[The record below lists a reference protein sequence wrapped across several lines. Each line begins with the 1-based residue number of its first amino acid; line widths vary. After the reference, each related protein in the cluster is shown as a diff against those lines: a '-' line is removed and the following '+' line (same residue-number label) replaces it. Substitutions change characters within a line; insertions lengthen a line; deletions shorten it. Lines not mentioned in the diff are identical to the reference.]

1 MPSPSL
7 PSQLGGQ
14 AAPHRPLRVLLVDD
28 ERGVLVTLRRALG
41 RHGFETLLCE
51 SGAEA
56 LEQLA
61 ALDPESL
68 PQVVLSDNRMP
79 GMDGV
84 TLLSQIRARW
94 PTIQR
99 VLITAYA
106 DLDALERAVNEA
118 GIYRFLNKP
127 WEDVNLLGTVRSA
140 VEQWQVVEENRR
152 LLQALED
159 HNRRLEEVVAVRTQQ
174 LREEQR
180 LWEQTF
186 DAIADPLMVIDEDY
200 RIQRSNRALRSHLDL
215 KEDQD
220 PMGQRCHD
228 LRASSQFA
236 LPRTQAGPCAGCPAA
251 HTRSTGAPGEADL
264 NGTTSALV
272 LRTFS
277 LGRLTV
283 CAYRDVTRE
292 REAARQLALAD
303 RMAAIGQLAGGVA
316 HEINN
321 PLSGVLAISQLILR
335 DLQSGTLD
343 MAELGELLR
352 EVEAAS
358 LRCKRIIEHLLR
370 FSRQA
375 QRDEVRPVGLNALVQ
390 EALPLL
396 EHQYALRGVRITCTL
411 DPHLPEVLG
420 SPARLMQVLLTLL
433 SNAFDATQQQRRD
446 GEIQIL
452 THAADGRVMLRVR
465 DQGSGVDERSLPQ
478 LFLPFFSTKPEGRGT
493 GLGLA
498 VSYGI
503 ITDHRGTLEVRN
515 LPGGGAEFLVSLPAL
530 GEG

>member
-1 MPSPSL
+1 M
-7 PSQLGGQ
+7 
-14 AAPHRPLRVLLVDD
+14 RVLIVDD
-28 ERGVLVTLRRALG
+28 ERGVLSTLRRALG

-61 ALDPESL
+61 ALSPESL

-84 TLLSQIRARW
+84 TLLSHIRARW

-106 DLDALERAVNEA
+106 DLDALERAINEA

-127 WEDVNLLGTVRSA
+127 WEHVNLLGTVRSA
-140 VEQWQVVEENRR
+140 IEQWEAVEENRR

-159 HNRRLEEVVAVRTQQ
+159 YNRRLEEAVAVRTQQ

-186 DAIADPLMVIDEDY
+186 DAIADPLMVIDEDD
-200 RIQRSNRALRSHLDL
+200 RIQRSNWALRSHLGL
-215 KEDQD
+215 EQD
-220 PMGQRCHD
+220 PVGQRCHE
-228 LRASSQFA
+228 LRASSRFA
-236 LPRTQAGPCAGCPAA
+236 LPRSQAGPCAGCPAA
-251 HTRSTGAPGEADL
+251 HTRSTGEPAEAELTGEA
-264 NGTTSALV
+264 GTLV
-272 LRTFS
+272 VRTFW

-303 RMAAIGQLAGGVA
+303 RLAAIGQLAGGVA

-335 DLQSGTLD
+335 DLQTGTLD
-343 MAELGELLR
+343 MVELKELLR
-352 EVEAAS
+352 EIESAS
-358 LRCKRIIEHLLR
+358 LRCKRIVDHLLR

-396 EHQYALRGVRITCTL
+396 EHQYALRGVRIVCTL
-411 DPHLPEVLG
+411 DPHLPDVLG
-420 SPARLMQVLLTLL
+420 SPAQLMQVLLTLL

-452 THAADGRVMLRVR
+452 TQAADGKVMLRVR
-465 DQGSGVDERSLPQ
+465 DQGTGIDERSLPQ

-503 ITDHRGTLEVRN
+503 VTDHGGKLEVHN
-515 LPGGGAEFLVSLPAL
+515 LAGGGAEFVVTLPAL
-530 GEG
+530 VEG